1 MVIEKW
7 MDKPTEANLILK
19 LLREECSLYLRTQG
33 CSDTSLELQATILS
47 SPKNCKLV
55 TTRDNLPAD
64 AANTEEE
71 EAKR

>member
-1 MVIEKW
+1 MVVEKW
-7 MDKPTEANLILK
+7 ADNPTEANLISK
-19 LLREECSLYLRTQG
+19 LLREERSLCPQLG
-33 CSDTSLELQATILS
+33 AVVMSLELQSAILS

-55 TTRDNLPAD
+55 ATRDSLPAD